1 MFSSMGD
8 ADDDDVVL
16 GVDELG
22 ELVIDLR
29 TTFWHPAPP
38 EVASHHLELME
49 AAALRAA
56 SADLGDA
63 PDQTD

>member
-1 MFSSMGD
+1 MFRVMGD
-8 ADDDDVVL
+8 ADDEDVAL
-16 GVDELG
+16 EIDELG

-49 AAALRAA
+49 AAAHGAT
-56 SADLGDA
+56 SADPNDA
-63 PDQTD
+63 PSTSD